1 VSLLAFA
8 CYCYGNTTVKLS
20 NIIWVEGDYYRKLA
34 KTERLKH
41 LLFRPIKEISIL
53 QMVVLCYIYT
63 KLYHSFDALA
73 PNAKDLKLMF
83 KVCPI
88 VWRSFDKTGS
98 YYQERTVSQS

>member
-1 VSLLAFA
+1 MAVEEKKKSYRVFVGIC
-8 CYCYGNTTVKLS
+8 CYFYGNTTVKKLS

-73 PNAKDLKLMF
+73 PNAKDLK
-83 KVCPI
+83 
-88 VWRSFDKTGS
+88 
-98 YYQERTVSQS
+98 